1 MTEAGVVRE
10 WAPAVSGALADRA
23 IHTATE
29 VARRLV
35 PANVLTEL
43 EKQPLVLHLEE
54 VDTVTGVAVLHGEMD
69 RLEGGWADRAHEKAW
84 SSPSSRS
91 NGPPFPHPARSVASA
106 AWRTRLGRSAA
117 TASDTS
123 GWWPFSTTTS
133 RRPWPSAPPKMLEKP
148 YGLAFHTYDVISGL
162 AGAATY
168 LLQVKENTLAKN
180 ALKDTLT
187 AFVAI
192 SGERDGVPNWFT
204 PAQEMFPNTPIG
216 ELYPNGTFNCGLAH
230 GIPGPLALLS
240 LAASE
245 GVLVPG
251 QVEAISRLGHWIANR
266 RSDDRWGPNWPMG
279 VGPIDAAGSYPKGHP
294 THNAWCYGS
303 PGVARSLWLA
313 GNAVDDDSL
322 REIAVEAMM
331 AVRQRPWRDRAMGDS
346 PGLCHGVSG
355 LLQIVL
361 RFGHQT
367 GDPRFAD
374 FSAELTEYLLR
385 MYDPALPYGF
395 SSLAEG
401 GKYSDR
407 PGFLDGASGVAL
419 TLLSAAADQPPT
431 WDRQLLLT

>member
-69 RLEGGWADRAHEKAW
+69 RLEGGWADRAHESLVIAKQQVERAAISAPGPFGGL
-84 SSPSSRS
+84 SSVAYA
-91 NGPPFPHPARSVASA
+91 ARSLSRDGQRYQRLVAVLDDHISQTVA
-106 AWRTRLGRSAA
+106 VRAQ
-117 TASDTS
+117 
-123 GWWPFSTTTS
+123 
-133 RRPWPSAPPKMLEKP
+133 KMLEKP